1 MGTVNIHEMA
11 IEDYEKIYTLWE
23 MSDNIGLSKA
33 DSRHSI
39 GKFLERN
46 PGMSFTAWKE
56 GKLVGTVLCGH
67 DGRRGYIHHL
77 MVHPDHRRQGLG
89 QSLVS
94 RCMFALTR
102 IGIQKCH
109 LFVFEDNISGIKFW
123 ESLGWTKRVELTMM
137 SQFINE

>member
-1 MGTVNIHEMA
+1 MTISIHEMS
-11 IEDYEKIYTLWE
+11 IDDYDTIYSLWE
-23 MSDNIGLSKA
+23 KSENLGLSKA
-33 DSRHSI
+33 DSHHGI
-39 GKFLERN
+39 KIFLERN

-56 GKLVGTVLCGH
+56 GQLIGTALCGH

-77 MVHPDHRRQGLG
+77 MIHPDFRRQGLG

-109 LFVFEDNISGIKFW
+109 LFVFEDNVQGIKFW
-123 ESLGWTKRVELTMM
+123 DSLGWTKRVELTMM
-137 SQFINE
+137 SHQILE

>member
-1 MGTVNIHEMA
+1 MGLVIHEMD
-11 IEDYEKIYTLWE
+11 IHDYERIYKLWE
-23 MSDNIGLSKA
+23 MSENIGLSKA
-33 DSRHSI
+33 DSRHGIST
-39 GKFLERN
+39 FLNRN
-46 PGMSFTAWKE
+46 PGMSYVAWE
-56 GKLVGTVLCGH
+56 NGKIVGTVLCGH

-77 MVHPDHRRQGLG
+77 VVHPDHRRQGIG

-109 LFVFEDNISGIKFW
+109 LFIYEGNEGGIKFW

-137 SQFINE
+137 SQNIE